1 MTDTSSTSTPS
12 GPVRVEN
19 VGDWRGKD
27 VVDAGGDKLGKFEE
41 LYYDG
46 ETDAPAFVAVKSGLI
61 GKHLT
66 LVPVS
71 GASVTPDALRVGF
84 AKSQVKDA
92 PSYDPETEL
101 STDDEAGAYA
111 YYSLPYSPA
120 GDGARRLAKR

>member
-1 MTDTSSTSTPS
+1 MTDPTSASTPA
-12 GPVRVEN
+12 GPVSVEN

-27 VVDAGGDKLGKFEE
+27 VLDAGGDKLGKFEE

-46 ETDAPAFVAVKSGLI
+46 ETDQPAFVAVKSGLI

-92 PSYDPETEL
+92 PSFDPDAEL
-101 STDDEAGAYA
+101 SADDEAGAYA
-111 YYSLPYSPA
+111 YYGLAYSLA